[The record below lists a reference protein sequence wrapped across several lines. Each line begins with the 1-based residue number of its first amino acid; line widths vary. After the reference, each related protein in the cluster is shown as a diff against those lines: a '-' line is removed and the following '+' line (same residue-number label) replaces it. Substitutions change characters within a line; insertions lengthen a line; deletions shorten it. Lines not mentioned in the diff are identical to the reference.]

1 LPELKSSGSTGQCFN
16 PAFVHALAVPEADML
31 DKLDKLCVVARGDGA
46 VDVINIDLELTAMRS
61 KSSTKP
67 RKGSQSRLKDG
78 SPNADVGTL
87 DQNRKQRLHL
97 DYSLGGH
104 TAAVSCV

>member
-1 LPELKSSGSTGQCFN
+1 MKSSCTTGQSFN

-31 DKLDKLCVVARGDGA
+31 DKLDKLCVVARGDGV
-46 VDVINIDLELTAMRS
+46 VDVINIDLELAAVKS

-67 RKGSQSRLKDG
+67 RKGSQSRLKDS
-78 SPNADVGTL
+78 SPSADVGNL